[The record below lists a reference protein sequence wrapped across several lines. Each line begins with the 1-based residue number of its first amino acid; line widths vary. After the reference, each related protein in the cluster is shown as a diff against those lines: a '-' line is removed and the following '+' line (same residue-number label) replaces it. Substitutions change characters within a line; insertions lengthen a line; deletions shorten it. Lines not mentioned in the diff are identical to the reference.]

1 MTTFNFFDLQM
12 HFSVIGTPKIHK
24 FENFHNHGGIHSFER
39 KLNKISADIY
49 PKAGYRNMTG
59 CIPYVNH
66 ERLGLER

>member
-1 MTTFNFFDLQM
+1 M

-39 KLNKISADIY
+39 KLNKISAEIY